1 MDLRF
6 DLKPSLE
13 HSFER
18 NREGFDIAEL
28 RMAQKRGWEAFA
40 AIREMIRPGMLEE
53 EARVA
58 GEKILK
64 DFGFEKSWHRLY
76 VRFGENTL
84 LKFGEPSKPDTRL
97 GENDIY
103 FLDIGP
109 VWRGRDGLLYE
120 GDVGDTVVVGNDA
133 EMKACA
139 EITRKLF
146 RTVAEIWRRESLSGA
161 ELYARAAEETR
172 KLGYVLHPQVDG
184 HRAGDF
190 PHQVFYKGGIG
201 EIDFKPSAGIWILE
215 IQIRHPTHPFGAF
228 FEDTLE

>member
-1 MDLRF
+1 MEMRF
-6 DLKPSLE
+6 DLKPTLQ
-13 HSFER
+13 HPFEK
-18 NREGFDIAEL
+18 NRDGFDPTEL
-28 RMAQKRGWEAFA
+28 RNAQKRGWEAFT

-64 DFGFEKSWHRLY
+64 DFGFEKNWHRLY

-84 LKFGEPSKPDTRL
+84 LKFGEVSKPDTRL
-97 GENDIY
+97 GDNDIY
-103 FLDIGP
+103 YLDIGP
-109 VWRGRDGLLYE
+109 LWRGRDGLLYE
-120 GDVGDTVVVGNDA
+120 GDAGDTVVVGNDP

-139 EITRKLF
+139 ETNRKLF
-146 RTVAEIWRRESLSGA
+146 GIVAEIWRRESLTGA
-161 ELYARAAEETR
+161 ELYARATAEAK
-172 KLGYVLHPQVDG
+172 KLGYILHPQVDG

-215 IQIRHPTHPFGAF
+215 MQIRHPTRPFGAF